1 MIRPRSAGGVA
12 VLAAALSL
20 TACASAFEGY
30 DLAPNGL
37 PVQEDA
43 LRRELAFEAAD
54 AYASVIEGERDLPED
69 DLLRLLYAGIAGRY
83 AGAYEESSR
92 LLDLASYL
100 AEDRV
105 TRSVSRGA
113 LSLITNDRALAYIPG
128 RTERLMIPY
137 VSALNYLDAG
147 DPGGAA
153 VEARRIEALL
163 DRYDEDTAPD
173 EIPESSRFFHRFA
186 GIVFE
191 LAGDRNAA
199 DVAYRRARAGDAG
212 GAVEVAGNGDPATAT
227 AEDSIGEVVILVER
241 GFVPHRV
248 EQSVVVLLPPAQARK
263 LRDGSIGDKVAAGA
277 AAATR
282 ILAAAHLLYGD
293 RSGYYRDRGY
303 RRTVR
308 LEPWR
313 GDSCDD
319 CEDVDSYLLRVSW
332 PVLYQEPVP
341 AHPVRVRAGELG
353 VDAMA
358 RLDVADGYRRDFEGQ
373 RAAILARTV
382 VRAAS
387 KIALAEAAEDAV
399 SKEDETAGRVVG
411 VLAEVGAL
419 LTERADTRS
428 WHLLPASVSIVRLRL
443 PAGSHEL
450 TLALDGAD
458 RRGVS
463 LGPVE
468 VRPGRTAF
476 VTHRLWR

>member
-1 MIRPRSAGGVA
+1 MIRLKAAGGVA
-12 VLAAALSL
+12 AVAAALSL

-43 LRRELAFEAAD
+43 LRRELAFEATN
-54 AYASVIEGERDLPED
+54 AYASVIEGDRDLPED

-83 AGAYEESSR
+83 AGAYDESSR

-113 LSLITNDRALAYIPG
+113 LSLVTNDRALAYIPG

-147 DPGGAA
+147 DPQGAA

-163 DRYDEDTAPD
+163 DRYDDDTAPGD
-173 EIPESSRFFHRFA
+173 IGESSRFLHYFA

-191 LAGDRNAA
+191 VAGDANAA
-199 DVAYRRARAGDAG
+199 NVAYRRAKAGELAAVTEPDGEAAG
-212 GAVEVAGNGDPATAT
+212 
-227 AEDSIGEVVILVER
+227 DSIGEVVVLVER

-248 EQSVVVLLPPAQARK
+248 EQSVVVLLPPTQARK
-263 LRDGSIGDKVAAGA
+263 LRDGSIGEKVAAGA

-282 ILAAAHLLYGD
+282 ILAAANRLYGD

-308 LEPWR
+308 LDPWR
-313 GDSCDD
+313 GDGWCDD
-319 CEDVDSYLLRVSW
+319 CDDEDGESFLLRVSW

-341 AHPVRVRAGELG
+341 TGPVRVRAGELG
-353 VDAMA
+353 VDALA
-358 RLDVADGYRRDFEGQ
+358 GLNVADGYRRDFEDQ
-373 RAAILARTV
+373 RPAMLARTV

-399 SKEDETAGRVVG
+399 SEEDETAGRVVG
-411 VLAEVGAL
+411 VLADIGAL

-428 WHLLPASVSIVRLRL
+428 WHLLPANVSIARFRL
-443 PAGSHEL
+443 PAGTHEL
-450 TLALDGAD
+450 TLEQDGEVGDDA
-458 RRGVS
+458 GLS
-463 LGPVE
+463 LGPVDVE
-468 VRPGRTAF
+468 PGRTVF
-476 VTHRLWR
+476 VTHRVWR